1 MRTISSIALFLLVL
15 CVPAG
20 ALAGTFVV
28 PFGGGTPM
36 LAAGWTPMPDA
47 GAVCAYEGTG
57 TVFLNAGTLPAHRGC
72 LYLFNAP
79 AAAQILAVNVS
90 LAYASR
96 STATASSAIAMM
108 LIGQPS
114 STSTRL
120 APARTPLP
128 LTL

>member
-1 MRTISSIALFLLVL
+1 MRTISSIALFLLAL

-57 TVFLNAGTLPAHRGC
+57 TVFLNAGTLPR
-72 LYLFNAP
+72 P
-79 AAAQILAVNVS
+79 PRVPV
-90 LAYASR
+90 
-96 STATASSAIAMM
+96 
-108 LIGQPS
+108 
-114 STSTRL
+114 
-120 APARTPLP
+120 PLQRAGRRADHSP
-128 LTL
+128 